1 MTQRLLP
8 LCLATALLTSTG
20 CHFFSKKNAE
30 PKDNGH
36 ISSETE
42 ENLKKRFIDHRT
54 AELTAQGVAADA
66 AKAQATEEFRQKY
79 EYTGAA
85 KK

>member
-1 MTQRLLP
+1 MTQRLL
-8 LCLATALLTSTG
+8 LFCLATALLTSTG
-20 CHFFSKKNAE
+20 CHFFSRKPAQ
-30 PKDNGH
+30 PKDNGALA
-36 ISSETE
+36 SETE

-54 AELTAQGVAADA
+54 AELVAQGVAADA
-66 AKAQATEEFRQKY
+66 AKTQATEEFRQKY